1 MPSRIVSFILNGRE
15 VEVMV
20 KPMTTL
26 QDVLRKQLGFSATKS
41 GCKQGS
47 CGSCT
52 VLVNGEPMVA
62 CLLPVEDVA
71 GEAVTTLEGIT
82 PMGEALHPLQEVFA
96 EGYAAQCGY
105 CTPGMI
111 LTTKALLDHN
121 PSPTREEIAEAI
133 AGNYCRCTG
142 YKAILDAI
150 EAAAEQGG

>member
-1 MPSRIVSFILNGRE
+1 
-15 VEVMV
+15 
-20 KPMTTL
+20 
-26 QDVLRKQLGFSATKS
+26 
-41 GCKQGS
+41 
-47 CGSCT
+47 

-62 CLLPVEDVA
+62 CLLPVEDIA